1 MKRITFDD
9 ASAGKS
15 VGPRGTTLSV
25 LATCEGVT
33 RLVQGFTDD
42 VERDAK
48 AEALFADV
56 MKGEYVPPTDVEYDD
71 RWSNYID
78 VDEKKLDAKA
88 LEIG

>member
-1 MKRITFDD
+1 MKRIDFDESTVGESTGPAGVTF
-9 ASAGKS
+9 SI
-15 VGPRGTTLSV
+15 

-56 MKGEYVPPTDVEYDD
+56 MKGEYVPPVVKEYDEA
-71 RWSNYID
+71 WSDFID
-78 VDEKKLDAKA
+78 VDETKIDAVEK
-88 LEIG
+88 